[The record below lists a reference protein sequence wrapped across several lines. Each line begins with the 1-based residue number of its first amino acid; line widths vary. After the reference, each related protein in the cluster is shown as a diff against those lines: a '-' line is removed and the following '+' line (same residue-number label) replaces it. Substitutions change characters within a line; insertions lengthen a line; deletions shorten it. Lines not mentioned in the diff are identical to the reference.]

1 MEKYPFDPQQI
12 LNDMYQLTRD
22 YEEGRKE
29 IERQFRKKKT
39 KIILEGVAAYVA
51 GWALLMALYVYLTN

>member
-1 MEKYPFDPQQI
+1 MEKNPFDSQQI
-12 LNDMYQLTRD
+12 LHDMYQLKLD
-22 YEEGRKE
+22 YEEGNKE

-39 KIILEGVAAYVA
+39 KIILEGVAAYIA

>member
-1 MEKYPFDPQQI
+1 MEKYPLDPQQI
-12 LNDMYQLTRD
+12 LNDMYQLMRD
-22 YEEGRKE
+22 YEEGNKE

-39 KIILEGVAAYVA
+39 KIILEGVAAYIV